1 MCNVL
6 HGMRPNFQP
15 GQRDLEFEKL
25 CQNQN
30 YMVFKLEEP
39 STKLYLKN
47 LLLFLFFFKESKLG
61 PKVLLRNSNHT
72 PLVQTPIFVR
82 GNPQQGMGH
91 KGQPFTN

>member
-1 MCNVL
+1 
-6 HGMRPNFQP
+6 
-15 GQRDLEFEKL
+15 
-25 CQNQN
+25 
-30 YMVFKLEEP
+30 MVFKLEEP

-61 PKVLLRNSNHT
+61 PKVLLRNRNQHNTSTNS
-72 PLVQTPIFVR
+72 IFVR